1 MQFCIGSGV
10 NLFLFFIRA
19 NRLKGAKRTDGK
31 LTGLIVEL
39 ERVWFCN
46 SRQFCAGLKFRRA
59 QALEFEPQWHSNFPG
74 GPKVDTRQNHQP
86 QS

>member
-10 NLFLFFIRA
+10 NLFLFFISA

-59 QALEFEPQWHSNFPG
+59 QALEFEPQWHSNFQG
-74 GPKVDTRQNHQP
+74 RP
-86 QS
+86 QGRH

>member
-1 MQFCIGSGV
+1 MYWFRRHTF
-10 NLFLFFIRA
+10 LFLIRA
-19 NRLKGAKRTDGK
+19 NRFHGAKRTDGK

-59 QALEFEPQWHSNFPG
+59 QAVEFEPQWHSNFSG
-74 GPKVDTRQNHQP
+74 GPKVDRDRIMIHEPQP
-86 QS
+86 